1 MNRKKKTR
9 LVVMNAV
16 IKRVEWTNKYKLS
29 YSQCKTNI
37 HSSGITGLD
46 FT

>member
-16 IKRVEWTNKYKLS
+16 IKRVESTNKYKLR
-29 YSQCKTNI
+29 YSQRKTNI

-46 FT
+46 VS